1 MIVQLSVRRDRSG
14 LTIIETIVVISI
26 LAILIALTFPALQR
40 VRETARK
47 TTCQNNLRQ
56 IGLAVQQHHAA
67 FNAMPNLHNG
77 TFHQSPIT
85 YFDSFH
91 SHSWRSAIL
100 PRLGE
105 NNVFEA
111 LSFDSAAT
119 ATKNQPPVNTVIG
132 TFLCPST
139 PNTSE
144 IVSGVGKY
152 NGGGPPIDNDNT
164 LTAARSDYE
173 AIGGIRQ
180 HLRPQNSILDGVQL
194 GAWKEPTYRGATP
207 TKFNTG
213 RFAQIADG
221 LSNTILAAER
231 VGRPDIHQSYEPKI
245 IPFSSDPNDPGWAE
259 NHQAAWGVSTHFNNL
274 VLDKIPVNENNQYGI
289 FAYHTGGANILL
301 TDGSVRLLSDS
312 TDIDIIAALITRA
325 GGESDRLD

>member
-1 MIVQLSVRRDRSG
+1 MNLSTRHARSG
-14 LTIIETIVVISI
+14 LSLIETIVVILI
-26 LAILIALTFPALQR
+26 LAVLIAMTLPALQR

-67 FNAMPNLHNG
+67 FNALPSLYNG
-77 TFHQSPIT
+77 TFHQTPLT
-85 YFDSFH
+85 YSDSFH

-105 NNVFEA
+105 NSVFNA

-119 ATKNQPPVNTVIG
+119 ATENQPPVNTVIG

-139 PNTSE
+139 PNTSD
-144 IVSGVGKY
+144 IVSQIGMY
-152 NGGGPPIDNDNT
+152 NRDGPIIDDT

-180 HLRPQNSILDGVQL
+180 HLPQSSLFDGVQL

-207 TKFNTG
+207 TKFNIG
-213 RFAQIADG
+213 RFSQIADG
-221 LSNTILAAER
+221 LSHTILAAER
-231 VGRPDIHQSYEPKI
+231 VGRPDIHQSYEPKF
-245 IPFSSDPNDPGWAE
+245 IPFSDDPNDPGFSE
-259 NHQAAWGVSTHFNNL
+259 NHQAAWAISTHFDNL
-274 VLDKIPVNENNQYGI
+274 ILDKIPVNENNKYGI
-289 FAYHTGGANILL
+289 FAYHTGGANIVLS
-301 TDGSVRLLSDS
+301 DGSVRFLPDS
-312 TDIDIIAALITRA
+312 TDVDIIAALITRA
-325 GGESDRLD
+325 SGEVVGHD